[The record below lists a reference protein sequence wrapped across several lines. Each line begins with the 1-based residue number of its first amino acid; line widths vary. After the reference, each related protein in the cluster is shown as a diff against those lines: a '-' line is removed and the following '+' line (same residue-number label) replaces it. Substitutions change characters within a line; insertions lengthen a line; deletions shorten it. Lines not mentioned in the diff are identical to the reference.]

1 MFQFKPARKIDVS
14 ESVFGSAVT
23 SQDALYFTGMV
34 SSTLERAVNPSLD
47 TDKLDLMDLIGQIE
61 ADLNRKGMSL
71 KTHGVY
77 VNL

>member
-1 MFQFKPARKIDVS
+1 M
-14 ESVFGSAVT
+14 FGSAVT

-47 TDKLDLMDLIGQIE
+47 TDKLDLMNIIVQIE
-61 ADLNRKGMSL
+61 ADLNGKGMSL